1 MKVIVDTNIVFSA
14 ILNTKSRIGKILI
27 NSQGHFQFYSCV
39 FLRDELYKHRTKI
52 QKLTGLTE
60 LEVEELEMA
69 VTKNITF
76 INEGLMPK
84 KTISSVEKL
93 LKDIDLADVPFVAL
107 TKELNGKLWT
117 GDKKLID
124 GLKSKK
130 FNSFIST
137 LELSVLLDELE
148 G

>member
-1 MKVIVDTNIVFSA
+1 VKVIVDTNIVFSA
-14 ILNTKSRIGKILI
+14 ILNTKSKIGKILI
-27 NSQGHFQFYSCV
+27 NSKGHFQFYSCD

-60 LEVEELEMA
+60 IEVEELEMA
-69 VTKNITF
+69 VIKNITF
-76 INEGLMPK
+76 INEGIIPQK
-84 KTISSVEKL
+84 ITSSVEKM

-107 TKELNGKLWT
+107 TKDLNGKLWT

-124 GLKSKK
+124 GLKSRK
-130 FNSFIST
+130 FTSFIST
-137 LELSVLLDELE
+137 MELSFLLDEFE